1 MSPLMSNV
9 PNLVIG
15 QRVEA
20 SGYFDLPIEDSW
32 SYSNKLVIAMKI
44 DGSYIKSLRMTR
56 IVLLQSGL
64 VLSSSLV

>member
-1 MSPLMSNV
+1 MSNV

-20 SGYFDLPIEDSW
+20 SGYFDVPVEDSW

-44 DGSYIKSLRMTR
+44 DGSYIKSL
-56 IVLLQSGL
+56 
-64 VLSSSLV
+64 